1 MFDIVAVM
9 QSALDFLHQAT
20 NGLAAVD
27 LGSNSF
33 HLVVARVDQGG
44 GLLVID
50 QLKERVQLAAGLDDE
65 GNLTVAAQERAQEA
79 LLRFGER
86 LRDLPQGA
94 VRAVGTNTLRKARN
108 IMPFLI
114 RAGRALGHPIE
125 VVGGREEARLIYLGV
140 AHDRHD
146 EGGRLVVDIGGGST
160 ELIVGNG
167 RQAQMLD
174 SLYMGC
180 VSWTARFFP
189 DGQITRAALEAATTA
204 ALLELEPIARRYKA
218 AHWKAAVGSSGTIL
232 AAGQIATA
240 AGWSSNC
247 ITPKALVRIERALL
261 TAGSADKLD
270 MPGLRPDRR
279 EVFAGGFAILRA
291 VFQAL
296 DLAEMHLSEAAM
308 REGILVDL
316 VGRIHDDDARDASI
330 QRLQRQFQ
338 LDQAHAARVGDTA
351 LGLLRQARGWRID
364 VDEWAPLL
372 GWATAVHEIGMVLSW
387 AGYHKHGAY
396 MLQHVAA
403 PGFSRQDQQMLA
415 ALVLAHR
422 GRFSRSRLRVI
433 SPHRL
438 ETISHLAVVLRLAVR
453 LHRDR
458 SPRQR
463 ALPGLRVQ
471 GNTVELRFEPG
482 WLDSHPLTRADLVA
496 EADLLAAG
504 GFELVVM

>member
-1 MFDIVAVM
+1 L
-9 QSALDFLHQAT
+9 S
-20 NGLAAVD
+20 
-27 LGSNSF
+27 
-33 HLVVARVDQGG
+33 
-44 GLLVID
+44 VID
-50 QLKERVQLAAGLDDE
+50 QLRERVQLAAGLDDS
-65 GNLTVAAQERAQEA
+65 GNLTAAAQERAQDA

-86 LRDLPQGA
+86 LRDLPQGS

-108 IMPFLI
+108 TLPFLI

-125 VVGGREEARLIYLGV
+125 VVSGREEARLIYLGV

-146 EGGRLVVDIGGGST
+146 EGGRLVIDIGGGST
-160 ELIVGNG
+160 ELIVGVG
-167 RQAQMLD
+167 RQTQMLD

-189 DGQITRAALEAATTA
+189 DGQITRAALDAATTA

-218 AHWKAAVGSSGTIL
+218 ARWKAAVGSSGTIL
-232 AAGQIATA
+232 AAGQIAAA
-240 AGWSSNC
+240 AGWSSNS
-247 ITPKALVRIERALL
+247 IGPKELGRIEKLL
-261 TAGSADKLD
+261 LAAGSSDKLEL
-270 MPGLRPDRR
+270 PGLKPDRR
-279 EVFAGGFAILRA
+279 GVFAGGFAVLRA
-291 VFQAL
+291 VFEAL
-296 DLAEMHLSEAAM
+296 DLDDMQISEAAM

-316 VGRIHDDDARDASI
+316 VGRIHDEDARDASI

-338 LDQAHAARVGDTA
+338 LDEAHADRVGSTA

-372 GWATAVHEIGMVLSW
+372 MWASAVHEIGMVLSW

-422 GRFSRSRLRVI
+422 GRFSKSRLRAI
-433 SPHRL
+433 SPHRV
-438 ETISHLAVVLRLAVR
+438 ETICHLAIVLRLAVR

-458 SPRQR
+458 SPRPR
-463 ALPGLRVQ
+463 HLPGLRVQ
-471 GNTVELRFEPG
+471 SQRITLTFEPG
-482 WLDSHPLTRADLVA
+482 WLASHPLTGADMLE
-496 EADLLAAG
+496 EAALLEAG
-504 GFELVVM
+504 GFELVVA